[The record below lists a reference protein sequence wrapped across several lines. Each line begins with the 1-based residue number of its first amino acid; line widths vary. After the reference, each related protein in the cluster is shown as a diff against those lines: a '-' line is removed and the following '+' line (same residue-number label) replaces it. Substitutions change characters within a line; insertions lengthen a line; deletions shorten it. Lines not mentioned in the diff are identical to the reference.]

1 MVEPLPKW
9 IMRRYAKLWN
19 AFSNRNFNFEKAS
32 NTLKEKDQRIIAI
45 ILSEL
50 DKFARKNEMIVVER
64 MLKDFQPLEF
74 ARMKDVQELIQGSAK
89 ISKEVKNES
98 ENIQT
103 KKQKS
108 IKIPENIE

>member
-1 MVEPLPKW
+1 MKTEPLPKW

-50 DKFARKNEMIVVER
+50 DKYGWINIKQDPKDSRRRLYQLKKPNEAIKEMKNE
-64 MLKDFQPLEF
+64 
-74 ARMKDVQELIQGSAK
+74 
-89 ISKEVKNES
+89 
-98 ENIQT
+98 
-103 KKQKS
+103 
-108 IKIPENIE
+108 

>member
-50 DKFARKNEMIVVER
+50 DKYGWINIKQDPKDSRRRLYQLKKPNEAIKEMKNE
-64 MLKDFQPLEF
+64 
-74 ARMKDVQELIQGSAK
+74 
-89 ISKEVKNES
+89 
-98 ENIQT
+98 
-103 KKQKS
+103 
-108 IKIPENIE
+108 